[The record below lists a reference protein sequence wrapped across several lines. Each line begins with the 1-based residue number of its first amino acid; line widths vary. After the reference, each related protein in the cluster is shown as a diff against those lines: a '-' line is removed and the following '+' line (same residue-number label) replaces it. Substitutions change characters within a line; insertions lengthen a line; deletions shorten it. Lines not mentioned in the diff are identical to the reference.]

1 MIFDAKLFYLS
12 NQNLTTMSEKK
23 KTPPDT
29 SDEKYPEIKPYP
41 AKDDIYNRAEEEQD
55 IDPEDLTKRKARNEK
70 PNVNN
75 EESFEEDLTA
85 EDLDVPG
92 NKADEQDNGNGNED
106 EENNYY
112 SLGADK
118 KNQ

>member
-1 MIFDAKLFYLS
+1 
-12 NQNLTTMSEKK
+12 MSEKK

-41 AKDDIYNRAEEEQD
+41 PQDDIYNNAEELED
-55 IDPEDLTKRKARNEK
+55 IDPENPTKHKRRNEK
-70 PNVNN
+70 PDNAN
-75 EESFEEDLTA
+75 EKTFEEDMTG

-92 NKADEQDNGNGNED
+92 NSDDESDMGNGKED

-112 SLGADK
+112 SEAD
-118 KNQ
+118 N